1 MLHVT
6 SSTTH
11 KEVREYMNKVYEVVE
26 QRNPHE
32 IEFHQAV
39 QMLFEALVPVFEENP
54 SYIESGLLERMVEPE
69 RLITFQVP
77 WIDDEGKVQVNR
89 GFRVQF
95 NGAIGPYKGGIR
107 FHPSVNASIIK
118 FLGFQQ
124 TIKNALTGQ
133 AIGGGK
139 GGADFDPKGKSD
151 LEIMRFCQS
160 YIMELSK
167 YIGPDIDIPAGDIG
181 VGAREIGYMF
191 GQYKRLRGKFE
202 AGVFTGKGI
211 DFGGSIGRT
220 EATGYGVIY
229 FVEQLLRDRNSSL
242 KGSKVIISGSGNVS
256 IYAMEKA
263 IKLGARIVACS
274 DSSGYV
280 YDENGLS
287 LKTIKQIKLTD
298 SSRISEYV
306 KTHPEAKFNKNSAG
320 IWSVPCELA
329 LPCATQNEMDAD
341 SARRLIKNGVKVV
354 AEGANMPCTPEA
366 IQIFL
371 ENDVLFGPAQAVN
384 AGGVAVSYLEMAQ
397 NSARIAWTFEQVD
410 TELKR
415 VMETIYRD
423 CMTASERYG
432 EPGNFVLGA
441 NIVGFKRIANAMLM
455 QGVT

>member
-1 MLHVT
+1 MVATVT
-6 SSTTH
+6 H
-11 KEVREYMNKVYEVVE
+11 EEVREYMNNVYENVKK
-26 QRNPHE
+26 RDPHE
-32 IEFHQAV
+32 TEFLQAV
-39 QMLFEALVPVFEENP
+39 QMLFEALVPVFVENP
-54 SYIESGLLERMVEPE
+54 SYMKSGLLERMVEPE
-69 RLITFQVP
+69 RLIVFQVP
-77 WIDDEGKVQVNR
+77 WIDDEGVVQVNR

-133 AIGGGK
+133 AMGGGK

-160 YIMELSK
+160 YMTELSK
-167 YIGPDIDIPAGDIG
+167 YIGPNLDVPAGDIG
-181 VGAREIGYMF
+181 VGPREIGYMF
-191 GQYKRLRGKFE
+191 GQYKRLRGQFE
-202 AGVFTGKGI
+202 AGVFTGKPI

-220 EATGYGVIY
+220 EATGYGAIY
-229 FVEQLLRDRNSSL
+229 FVEQLLQDRGASL

-287 LKTIKQIKLTD
+287 LKTIKQIKLAE
-298 SSRISEYV
+298 SGRIKEYV
-306 KTHPEAKFNKNSAG
+306 NTHPEAKFNKNSAG

-329 LPCATQNEMDAD
+329 IPCATQNEIDAA
-341 SARRLIKNGVKVV
+341 SARRLVKNGVKVI

-366 IQIFL
+366 IKVFHD
-371 ENDVLFGPAQAVN
+371 NDVLFGPAQAVN

-397 NSARIAWTFEQVD
+397 NSARVAWSFERVD
-410 TELKR
+410 EELQK
-415 VMETIYRD
+415 VMETIYRN
-423 CMTASERYG
+423 CMNASEQYG

-441 NIVGFKRIANAMLM
+441 SIVGFERIAKAMLM
-455 QGVT
+455 QGVN

>member
-1 MLHVT
+1 MTTTVT
-6 SSTTH
+6 H
-11 KEVREYMNKVYEVVE
+11 DEVREYMNKVYEVA
-26 QRNPHE
+26 QARNAHE
-32 IEFHQAV
+32 TEFLQAV
-39 QMLFEALVPVFEENP
+39 NMLFEALVPVFVENP
-54 SYIESGLLERMVEPE
+54 SYMKSGLLERMIEPE

-77 WIDDEGKVQVNR
+77 WIDDEGVVQVNR

-133 AIGGGK
+133 AMGGGK

-160 YIMELSK
+160 YMTELSK
-167 YIGPDIDIPAGDIG
+167 YIGPDMDVPAGDIG
-181 VGAREIGYMF
+181 VGPREIGYMF
-191 GQYKRLRGKFE
+191 GQYKRLRGQFE
-202 AGVFTGKGI
+202 AGVFTGKPI

-220 EATGYGVIY
+220 EATGYGAIY
-229 FVEQLLRDRNSSL
+229 FVEQLLQDRGESL

-287 LKTIKQIKLTD
+287 LKTIKQIKLAE
-298 SSRISEYV
+298 SGRIKEYV
-306 KTHPEAKFNKNSAG
+306 QTHPEAKFNKNSAG

-329 LPCATQNEMDAD
+329 LPCATQNEMDAA
-341 SARRLIKNGVKVV
+341 SARRLVKNGVKVI

-366 IQIFL
+366 IQVFHDH
-371 ENDVLFGPAQAVN
+371 DVLFGPAQAVN
-384 AGGVAVSYLEMAQ
+384 AGGVAVSFLEMAQ
-397 NSARIAWTFEQVD
+397 NSSRVAWSFERVD
-410 TELKR
+410 EELQK
-415 VMETIYRD
+415 VMETIYRN
-423 CMTASERYG
+423 CMTASEQYG

-441 NIVGFKRIANAMLM
+441 SIVGFKRIAKAMLM
-455 QGVT
+455 QGVV

>member
-1 MLHVT
+1 MTTTVT
-6 SSTTH
+6 H
-11 KEVREYMNKVYEVVE
+11 EEVREYMNKVYEVA
-26 QRNPHE
+26 QARNAHE
-32 IEFHQAV
+32 TEFLQAV
-39 QMLFEALVPVFEENP
+39 KMLFEALVPVFVENP
-54 SYIESGLLERMVEPE
+54 SYMKNGLLERMIEPE

-77 WIDDEGKVQVNR
+77 WIDDEGVVQVNR

-124 TIKNALTGQ
+124 TIKNALTNQ
-133 AIGGGK
+133 AMGGGK

-160 YIMELSK
+160 YMTELTK
-167 YIGPDIDIPAGDIG
+167 YIGPDIDVPAGDIG
-181 VGAREIGYMF
+181 VGPREIGYMF
-191 GQYKRLRGKFE
+191 GQYKRLRGQFE
-202 AGVFTGKGI
+202 AGVFTGKPL

-220 EATGYGVIY
+220 EATGYGAIY
-229 FVEQLLRDRNSSL
+229 FVEQLLQDRGESL

-287 LKTIKQIKLTD
+287 LKTIKQIKLAE
-298 SSRISEYV
+298 SGRIKEYV
-306 KTHPEAKFNKNSAG
+306 NTHPEAKFNKNSAG

-329 LPCATQNEMDAD
+329 IPCATQNEMDAA
-341 SARRLIKNGVKVV
+341 SARRLVKNGVKVI

-366 IQIFL
+366 IQVFHDH
-371 ENDVLFGPAQAVN
+371 NVLFGPAQAVN
-384 AGGVAVSYLEMAQ
+384 AGGVAVSFLEMAQ
-397 NSARIAWTFEQVD
+397 NSSRVAWSFERVD
-410 TELKR
+410 EELQK
-415 VMETIYRD
+415 VMETIYRN
-423 CMTASERYG
+423 CMTASEQYG

-441 NIVGFKRIANAMLM
+441 SIVGFKRIAKAMLM
-455 QGVT
+455 QGVV

>member
-1 MLHVT
+1 MVATVTHV
-6 SSTTH
+6 
-11 KEVREYMNKVYEVVE
+11 EVREYMNNVYENVKK
-26 QRNPHE
+26 RDPHE
-32 IEFHQAV
+32 TEFLQAV
-39 QMLFEALVPVFEENP
+39 QMLFEALVPVFSENP
-54 SYIESGLLERMVEPE
+54 SYMESGLLERFVEPE

-77 WIDDEGKVQVNR
+77 WIDDEGIVQVNR

-133 AIGGGK
+133 AMGGGK

-160 YIMELSK
+160 YMTELSK
-167 YIGPDIDIPAGDIG
+167 YIGPNLDVPAGDIG
-181 VGAREIGYMF
+181 VGPREIGYMF
-191 GQYKRLRGKFE
+191 GQYKRLRGQFE
-202 AGVFTGKGI
+202 AGVFTGKPI

-220 EATGYGVIY
+220 EATGYGAIY
-229 FVEQLLRDRNSSL
+229 FVEQLLQDRGESL

-287 LKTIKQIKLTD
+287 LKSIKQIKLAE
-298 SSRISEYV
+298 SGRIKEYV

-329 LPCATQNEMDAD
+329 IPCATQNEMDAA
-341 SARRLIKNGVKVV
+341 SARRLVKNGVKVI

-366 IQIFL
+366 IKIFHD
-371 ENDVLFGPAQAVN
+371 NDVLFGPAQAVN

-397 NSARIAWTFEQVD
+397 NSARVAWSFERVD
-410 TELKR
+410 EELQKI
-415 VMETIYRD
+415 METIYRN
-423 CMTASERYG
+423 CMNASEQYG

-441 NIVGFKRIANAMLM
+441 SIVGFERIAKAMLM
-455 QGVT
+455 QGVI